1 MAKHGQQKEQ
11 VHIEALRDPRWDSAI
26 TWLIGIDDTD
36 NLESRGTGFRARQLA
51 QQLQQRG
58 LARLRGVT
66 RHQLFVSPEIP
77 YTSHNSSACLAMDF
91 FDADRAAVVQ
101 HCREYLLR
109 ESAEG
114 SDAGLCIGRQSA
126 VTAAAIAFGQAAK
139 VRVLTQ
145 PEAHAQ
151 AAACGFY
158 LEGLT
163 GTHQGVIG
171 AFSAVALHAT
181 RSDGRFLWMRGV
193 RDLKEGAYALG
204 DLRANTDIEAF
215 MTTNGQEVSAASAQ
229 INITEWAR
237 PVLAGGRSVLYLEED
252 HHEQTDFRSWRVADK
267 AFIKQF

>member
-11 VHIEALRDPRWDSAI
+11 VHIEALRDPHWDRAER
-26 TWLIGIDDTD
+26 WLIGIDDTD

-58 LARLRGVT
+58 LARLHGVT

-91 FDADRAAVVQ
+91 FAADHAAVVQ

-126 VTAAAIAFGQAAK
+126 VTAAAIGFGQSAK

-151 AAACGFY
+151 AAACGFF

-204 DLRANTDIEAF
+204 DLRENTDIEAF
-215 MTTNGQEVSAASAQ
+215 LTVGGREVSAPDAQ
-229 INITEWAR
+229 ITITEWAR

-252 HHEQTDFRSWRVADK
+252 HHEQTDFRRWRVADK